1 MSTESIAVYPGS
13 FDPVTRGHLEII
25 ERARDLFDVL
35 HVAVVANPS
44 KECLFSSEER
54 LDLLKSETEA
64 LGGRGRLEFT
74 SFEGLTVQLAAR
86 LGARWIVR
94 GLRSGAALASELPM
108 ALTNR
113 DCSEGELDTVFLPAG
128 PASSYISSSL
138 VREIAAAG
146 GRLDSLVTGGVEEAL
161 RKKSPS

>member
-1 MSTESIAVYPGS
+1 M
-13 FDPVTRGHLEII
+13 
-25 ERARDLFDVL
+25 
-35 HVAVVANPS
+35 
-44 KECLFSSEER
+44 
-54 LDLLKSETEA
+54 
-64 LGGRGRLEFT
+64 
-74 SFEGLTVQLAAR
+74 QLAAR

-94 GLRSGAALASELPM
+94 GLRSGADLASELPM